1 MFFIDKKIF
10 KVVFLIDDVL
20 REGLKE
26 TLYKNMRKCHIHD
39 IILYYTKSNK
49 QKIYFILFRREESLY
64 D

>member
-10 KVVFLIDDVL
+10 KVVFLIDEVL

-49 QKIYFILFRREESLY
+49 QKIYFILF
-64 D
+64 